1 MSMAGAR
8 RHRRI
13 LGLAAA
19 LVGVI
24 LTAAAVFLATARADN
39 PPIALDFGPS
49 PTTTAASRS
58 KPADV
63 PPPTRQRPTP
73 SARSAAAPAPREL
86 SIPRL
91 GLRAPVE
98 QVGVAPDGQMQVP
111 QDPDRVGWYRFSP
124 APGTGRGSSVI
135 VGHVDAKGL
144 GLGVLFGLNKVR
156 RGDQVRV
163 GREDGTSVTYE
174 ITARRTLGKKALAT
188 SGVYDRE
195 GAAVLTLITCA
206 GPYLPDRGGYQN
218 NLVITAVEVTK

>member
-1 MSMAGAR
+1 MAGAR
-8 RHRRI
+8 RHRKI

-19 LVGVI
+19 LVGII

-39 PPIALDFGPS
+39 PSTALDFGPP
-49 PTTTAASRS
+49 PTATATSHS

-63 PPPTRQRPTP
+63 SAPTGQRSTP
-73 SARSAAAPAPREL
+73 SARSAAAPTPREL
-86 SIPRL
+86 WIPRL
-91 GLRAPVE
+91 GLRAPVD

-206 GPYLPDRGGYQN
+206 GPYLPERGGYQS
-218 NLVITAVEVTK
+218 NLVVTAVEVTK

>member
-8 RHRRI
+8 RHRKI

-19 LVGVI
+19 LVGII
-24 LTAAAVFLATARADN
+24 LTAAAVFLAKARADN
-39 PPIALDFGPS
+39 PSTALDFGPP
-49 PTTTAASRS
+49 PTATAASRS
-58 KPADV
+58 EPADAAA
-63 PPPTRQRPTP
+63 PTRQPPTP
-73 SARSAAAPAPREL
+73 SAGSAAGPAPLEL

-124 APGTGRGSSVI
+124 APGTGPGSSVI

-144 GLGVLFGLNKVR
+144 GLGVLFGLNNVQ

-195 GAAVLTLITCA
+195 GPAVLTLITCA

-218 NLVITAVEVTK
+218 NLVVTAVEVTK